1 MALDDLEILVRV
13 VDAGSLSA
21 AGRALGFT
29 PAMVSKR
36 ITRLEQRLGVRLL
49 QRTTRRLA
57 PTETGRAF
65 YERAVAILAAVDDAE
80 ALVTGRAEQARGPL
94 RVSAPTSFGRMHI
107 APHLKRFL
115 EDNPEIRL
123 ELDLT
128 DDFVDLVS
136 AGIDVAIRIGSLPD
150 SSLVAQR
157 LAPNR
162 RMLCATPAYLAAHG
176 VPENLQQLGRHHLLA
191 ASHQT
196 PWRLTGPDG
205 TISFPVTSLIRTNSS
220 EVVREATLAD
230 IGIALRSNWDVGPE
244 VRHGR
249 LRQVLPEYGGAED
262 AAIFAVY
269 PNRKLV
275 APGVRRFVRFLADLY
290 GPQPYW
296 DKG

>member
-13 VDAGSLSA
+13 IDAGSLSA

-36 ITRLEQRLGVRLL
+36 IARLEQRLGARLL
-49 QRTTRRLA
+49 QRTTRRLS
-57 PTETGRAF
+57 PTDTGHAF
-65 YERAVAILAAVDDAE
+65 YERAVAILAAVEDAE
-80 ALVTGRAEQARGPL
+80 TLVTGRAEQARGPL
-94 RVSAPTSFGRMHI
+94 RVSAPTSFGRLHI

-115 EDNPEIRL
+115 DDNNEIEL
-123 ELDLT
+123 HLDLT

-162 RMLCATPAYLAAHG
+162 RVLCATPAYLEIHG
-176 VPENLQQLGRHHLLA
+176 APASLADLARHRLLA

-205 TISFPVTSLIRTNSS
+205 PVTVPVASLIRTNSS
-220 EVVREATLAD
+220 EVVREAMLAD
-230 IGIALRSNWDVGPE
+230 IGIALRSIWDIGPE
-244 VRHGR
+244 
-249 LRQVLPEYGGAED
+249 LRSGKLQAILPDYKGAAD
-262 AAIFAVY
+262 AAIFAVH
-269 PNRKLV
+269 PSRTLV
-275 APGVRRFVRFLADLY
+275 APGVKRFVRFLGDLY

-296 DKG
+296 ER